1 MRTMNSKNTEFV
13 KRSTIKTASINQDC
27 PSKTNTQGAPPSQST
42 LYQTGSLSFLRILC
56 QLIRLIQK
64 VVND

>member
-27 PSKTNTQGAPPSQST
+27 PRKTNIQGAPPFTKYLIPNWILILLENIMST
-42 LYQTGSLSFLRILC
+42 
-56 QLIRLIQK
+56 
-64 VVND
+64 N